1 MHGGSSWIWACV
13 SQWVFS
19 TKCNKCLQ
27 STVWA
32 ITSERNGTVS
42 TFFFVH
48 LLKYKFTKFLNTKN
62 QHIVIIF
69 HRKLS
74 NFSSLC
80 FSRYRYCAYR
90 CFVSWCWGYLGRKV
104 RVVLPCCVVL
114 RIRQEFPD
122 DEGKYVGFRPVLDW
136 SGRRKRRPLLP
147 CLVVDAELRGLVGYG
162 SFLPHLHTELGQGK
176 HVQRPAPWCC
186 RHNL

>member
-32 ITSERNGTVS
+32 ITSKRNGTVS
-42 TFFFVH
+42 EFLFSPFIEIQIYNFY
-48 LLKYKFTKFLNTKN
+48 KYKETKSCNN
-62 QHIVIIF
+62 F
-69 HRKLS
+69 HCKLS
-74 NFSSLC
+74 NFTSLC
-80 FSRYRYCAYR
+80 FSRYRYCAHR
-90 CFVSWCWGYLGRKV
+90 NFVSWCWGYLGQKV
-104 RVVLPCCVVL
+104 RVVLPSCVVL

-122 DEGKYVGFRPVLDW
+122 NEGQYTGFRPVRDW

-147 CLVVDAELRGLVGYG
+147 CLVVDAEMRVLVG
-162 SFLPHLHTELGQGK
+162 
-176 HVQRPAPWCC
+176 
-186 RHNL
+186 